1 LQTWDFFHKYNKL
14 VKGYYAWKD
23 YDSGTIASG
32 GGPDLALDTQAV
44 PDLEDE
50 ELGLGDVGSGGADD
64 EVGAPTA
71 PAGDAAAD
79 TTVLGG
85 DANETGVVVANE
97 TVSEEGERG
106 AGEPQS
112 RVVLTL
118 PPDSDLVSALNQG
131 LLSNENVTFLPTGK
145 EGQYVAIIENE
156 TDSLYFN
163 ITNLLSMLGPEAT
176 VDLDCKGEGCE
187 VESTRFTRRVPGVL
201 SSGRRIL
208 LEVDEVLEVKLGCG
222 PQVLDANIS
231 ARNQTS
237 VFSIVL
243 EGPGIPECAS
253 EESPEAEPGPTEPM
267 MTPPE
272 GGAKE
277 GNSKSE
283 VLRTTAGGDQ
293 EEFPEAEPGPTE
305 PMMTPPEGGAK
316 EGNSKSEVLRT
327 TAGGDQEEF
336 PEAEPGPTEPMMTPP
351 EGGAKEGNSNSEVL
365 RTKAG
370 DDQDV
375 MGPTQSSSSQEGAEG
390 RGNENSVEILAGS
403 VAAALVVLAVAGVL
417 SFVVVKRRRRPGLYT
432 SESKLAGN
440 EAALSHFRSSSG
452 GNSRDEAFGGK
463 LSSNAAALSHLV
475 DVSDPSA
482 MMESPSNQTDSFIIA
497 NPSGGDVAVAL
508 PMEDKGKRKM
518 SPERAA
524 MLHKNLQKLIDEDD
538 IDD

>member
-1 LQTWDFFHKYNKL
+1 
-14 VKGYYAWKD
+14 
-23 YDSGTIASG
+23 
-32 GGPDLALDTQAV
+32 
-44 PDLEDE
+44 
-50 ELGLGDVGSGGADD
+50 
-64 EVGAPTA
+64 
-71 PAGDAAAD
+71 
-79 TTVLGG
+79 VLGG

-316 EGNSKSEVLRT
+316 EGNS
-327 TAGGDQEEF
+327 
-336 PEAEPGPTEPMMTPP
+336 
-351 EGGAKEGNSNSEVL
+351 NSEVL

-440 EAALSHFRSSSG
+440 EAALSHFRSSFG